1 MNRFDPILASD
12 NIKQSYVDYITTSF
26 DLADK
31 DYAKELRAQLEQEGF
46 IAKGPYLD
54 VSGSYKTGES
64 LSQLMEGGVASKLFA
79 GLEPVEEKKREL
91 KLERPLYL
99 HQVEALKKAAAG
111 NNLVVTTGTGSGKTE
126 CFLLPIVHSL
136 LKERKPE
143 HWAQKEFGR
152 LLFIR

>member
-64 LSQLMEGGVASKLFA
+64 LSQLMEDGVASKLFA
-79 GLEPVEEKKREL
+79 GR
-91 KLERPLYL
+91 
-99 HQVEALKKAAAG
+99 
-111 NNLVVTTGTGSGKTE
+111 
-126 CFLLPIVHSL
+126 
-136 LKERKPE
+136 
-143 HWAQKEFGR
+143 
-152 LLFIR
+152 

>member
-31 DYAKELRAQLEQEGF
+31 DYAKELRVQLEQEGF

-64 LSQLMEGGVASKLFA
+64 LSQLMEGGLIRTTHIQV
-79 GLEPVEEKKREL
+79 
-91 KLERPLYL
+91 RP
-99 HQVEALKKAAAG
+99 
-111 NNLVVTTGTGSGKTE
+111 
-126 CFLLPIVHSL
+126 
-136 LKERKPE
+136 
-143 HWAQKEFGR
+143 FGR
-152 LLFIR
+152 INRAWI